1 MKFDEILLVALAP
14 ISAVIMSLYAYRV
27 YSFKL
32 PSRTDLKRAKF
43 GAFGEW
49 ILKKINL
56 FKFIGPSIFA
66 IGMTFSAIYGISNAI
81 IFFNASVVLCIV
93 GLLLIWLCVSWDIFI
108 K

>member
-1 MKFDEILLVALAP
+1 MNFDDILLVVLAP

-32 PSRTDLKRAKF
+32 PSGNDLKRARF
-43 GAFGEW
+43 GAFGGW

-56 FKFIGPSIFA
+56 FKFIGPSVFA
-66 IGMTFSAIYGISNAI
+66 IGMTFSAIYGISNAV
-81 IFFNASVVLCIV
+81 IFFNASVVLCIF
-93 GLLLIWLCVSWDIFI
+93 GLLLVWLCVSWDIFI